1 MDKYQALQGFFSSFG
16 LKAYNEIGMPTGEN
30 APKLP
35 YITYEVQVS
44 DWETRVSTTFSVW
57 YREATWA
64 NIYRKSEEIRRKLKS
79 MNTVKY
85 DKGCICITSGSP
97 MITYMGDAADDKI
110 KRAVFNIEMCFID
123 LR

>member
-1 MDKYQALQGFFSSFG
+1 MDKYQALQSFFSSFG
-16 LKAYNEIGMPTGEN
+16 LKAYNEVGMPTGEN

-57 YREATWA
+57 YREATWK
-64 NIYRKSEEIRRKLKS
+64 NIYAKSEEIRRKLKS
-79 MNTVKY
+79 MCTVKY
-85 DKGCICITSGSP
+85 DNGCICVTAGSP
-97 MITYMGDAADDKI
+97 MINYMGDVADDKI

-123 LR
+123 LH